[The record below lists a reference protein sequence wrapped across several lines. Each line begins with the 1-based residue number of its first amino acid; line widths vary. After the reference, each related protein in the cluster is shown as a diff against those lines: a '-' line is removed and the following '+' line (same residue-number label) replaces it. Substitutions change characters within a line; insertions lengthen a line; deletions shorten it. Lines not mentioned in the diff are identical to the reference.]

1 MKITFIQ
8 LRWDD
13 NAGEGTI
20 KKAPYF
26 DSLHVV
32 TKLDFLQDC
41 IVDLTDLYESLLTK
55 EKPND

>member
-1 MKITFIQ
+1 MKTTLIQ

-13 NAGEGTI
+13 NEGEGTI

-26 DSLHVV
+26 DELHVV

-41 IVDLTDLYESLLTK
+41 IAELNDLYDGLLTK

>member
-1 MKITFIQ
+1 MKTTFIQ

-13 NAGEGTI
+13 NTGEGTI
-20 KKAPYF
+20 KKVPYF

-41 IVDLTDLYESLLTK
+41 IVDLTDLYNSLLAK
-55 EKPND
+55 EKTND

>member
-1 MKITFIQ
+1 MKTTLIQ

-13 NAGEGTI
+13 NKGEGEI
-20 KKAPYF
+20 KKVPYF
-26 DSLHVV
+26 DEIHVV

-41 IVDLTDLYESLLTK
+41 IAELKDLYDCLLTK